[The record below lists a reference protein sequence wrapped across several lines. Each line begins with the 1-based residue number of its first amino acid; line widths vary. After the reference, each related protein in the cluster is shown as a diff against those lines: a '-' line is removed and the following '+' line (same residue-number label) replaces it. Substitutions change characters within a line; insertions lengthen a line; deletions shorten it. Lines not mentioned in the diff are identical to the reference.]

1 MQTVAGNIMAI
12 GRKEKDTSKAATVK
26 PKVVKPKA
34 GKVAAGRGVVVP
46 QRASVRKVTTGS
58 DAQQQILD
66 AVDALFYSEGAR
78 AVGIDAVV
86 KRAGVNKMSL
96 YRQFESKD
104 ALLQEY
110 LVRRDQ
116 RFWGNFDAS
125 MAKHPGN
132 PRMQLQQ
139 FFIDWAE
146 RAGSPD
152 YRGCPFINVAIEF
165 PDRAH
170 PARQMVASNKRQL
183 WDRLHALAVACG
195 AKDSRLLTNGMALLI
210 EGAYAA
216 SQTYNPAKPL
226 LETMP
231 RIAGDMIDAA
241 CRA

>member
-1 MQTVAGNIMAI
+1 MAG
-12 GRKEKDTSKAATVK
+12 RQKETDVLKAKAVK
-26 PKVVKPKA
+26 PNVTHPKATKPKTGEA
-34 GKVAAGRGVVVP
+34 GVGKSVAAP
-46 QRASVRKVTTGS
+46 QQRPVRKVTTGS

-66 AVDALFYSEGAR
+66 AVDELFYSEGAR
-78 AVGIDAVV
+78 AVGVDAVV

-96 YRQFESKD
+96 YRQFESKE

-110 LVRRDQ
+110 LARRDQ

-125 MAKHPGN
+125 MAQHPGN

-139 FFIDWAE
+139 FFSDWAE
-146 RAGSPD
+146 RAGNPD

-183 WDRLHALAVACG
+183 WDRLHALAIACG
-195 AKDSRLLTNGMALLI
+195 AREPKLLASGMALLI

-226 LETMP
+226 LEMMP
-231 RIAGDMIDAA
+231 RIASDMIDAA